1 MWYVYGAYHMFSLPN
16 MVTDQYKR
24 PTKRCCGC
32 LLPLGLVAAFTGLFL
47 QVHGRVSDIWRSY
60 IVQRLLWDAG
70 YAVAFAPPMVI
81 QKRGPHNYLAD
92 MQVRS

>member
-1 MWYVYGAYHMFSLPN
+1 LPAI
-16 MVTDQYKR
+16 VLW
-24 PTKRCCGC
+24 PSAAVGGGGGIHC
-32 LLPLGLVAAFTGLFL
+32 LFM

-70 YAVAFAPPMVI
+70 YAVAFAPPLVV

-92 MQVRS
+92 MQVWS